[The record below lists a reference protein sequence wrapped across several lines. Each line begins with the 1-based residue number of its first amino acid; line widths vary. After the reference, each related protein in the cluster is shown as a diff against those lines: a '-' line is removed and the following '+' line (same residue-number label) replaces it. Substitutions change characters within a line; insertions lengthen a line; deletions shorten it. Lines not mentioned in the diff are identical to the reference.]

1 MRIYILKR
9 LLATIPMM
17 LAISFIAFILISF
30 IPSDPAEVALRVNE
44 IVPTPEAIQ
53 SMREELGLDKP
64 FLVRYVHWLVDCLHL
79 DFGTSYT
86 NTNRL
91 VYDEIARS
99 LPATLKLAF
108 FAFVIVIG
116 VSFPLGI
123 LSAVYQNSWLDR
135 FSRVFIFI
143 FTAIPN
149 YWLGLLLMWL
159 FAVYLNLL
167 PTSGATSFSH
177 FILPAITLAMT
188 YVSTY
193 VRLIRTSMLENMKE
207 NYLFYAQVRGLPQ
220 RTIVLKHLL
229 SNSLHSTI
237 TALGISFVYLV
248 AGTFVIESIF
258 SIPGIGRLCITAIFN
273 RDYPIIQAYILMM
286 GLLFVFC
293 NLFIDI
299 LQAYLDP
306 KQRQG
311 A

>member
-1 MRIYILKR
+1 MRIYIFKR

-17 LAISFIAFILISF
+17 LAISFIAFIFISF

-44 IVPTPEAIQ
+44 IIPTPEAIQ
-53 SMREELGLDKP
+53 GMREELGLDKP
-64 FLVRYVHWLVDCLHL
+64 FLVRYFNWLIDCLHL
-79 DFGTSYT
+79 DFGTSYI
-86 NTNRL
+86 NGNRL
-91 VYDEIARS
+91 VYDEIVRS
-99 LPATLKLAF
+99 LPATFKLAL
-108 FAFVIVIG
+108 FAFVIVIV

-123 LSAVYQNSWLDR
+123 LSAVYKNSWLDSL
-135 FSRVFIFI
+135 SRVFIFV

-159 FAVYLNLL
+159 FAIYFNLL
-167 PTSGATSFSH
+167 PTSGATSFAH
-177 FILPAITLAMT
+177 YILPAVTLAMT

-207 NYLFYAQVRGLPQ
+207 NYLFYAQVRGLSQ
-220 RTIVLKHLL
+220 RAIVLKHLL

-237 TALGISFVYLV
+237 TALGMSFVQLV

-273 RDYPIIQAYILMM
+273 RDYPVIQAYILMM

-306 KQRQG
+306 KQRQS

>member
-229 SNSLHSTI
+229 SNSLRSTI